1 MINFIAIN
9 MFAQQTYRDAL
20 LQEAKGNV
28 KTITYVSMEEND
40 NLGSIDYSTEY
51 NFKSNGEQIRQD
63 DKCIERKRDQKGRII
78 FEKYIFDSESR
89 VFKYTYGSNGLISKI
104 ICTDSDGT
112 QIDSYIYNNKGAV
125 IKTITTKNNKIILR
139 QNFIITAYDSKGNW
153 IKRKSKTP
161 ENKLCEEI
169 RSIEYW

>member
-40 NLGSIDYSTEY
+40 DLGSIDYCTEY

-63 DKCIERKRDQKGRII
+63 DECIERKRDQKGRII

-104 ICTDSDGT
+104 TCTDSDGT
-112 QIDSYIYNNKGAV
+112 QIDSWIYNNKGAV
-125 IKTITTKNNKIILR
+125 IKTITQKNNKIILR

-161 ENKLCEEI
+161 ENKLFEETRI
-169 RSIEYW
+169 IKYW

>member
-1 MINFIAIN
+1 

-20 LQEAKGNV
+20 LHEVKGNV

-63 DKCIERKRDQKGRII
+63 DKCDDKCIERKRDQKGRII

-89 VFKYTYGSNGLISKI
+89 VFNPSLT
-104 ICTDSDGT
+104 
-112 QIDSYIYNNKGAV
+112 
-125 IKTITTKNNKIILR
+125 
-139 QNFIITAYDSKGNW
+139 
-153 IKRKSKTP
+153 
-161 ENKLCEEI
+161 
-169 RSIEYW
+169 

>member
-1 MINFIAIN
+1 
-9 MFAQQTYRDAL
+9 MF
-20 LQEAKGNV
+20 
-28 KTITYVSMEEND
+28 S
-40 NLGSIDYSTEY
+40 
-51 NFKSNGEQIRQD
+51 SN
-63 DKCIERKRDQKGRII
+63 CI
-78 FEKYIFDSESR
+78 
-89 VFKYTYGSNGLISKI
+89 YGSNGLISKI

-139 QNFIITAYDSKGNW
+139 QNFTITAYDSKGNW

-161 ENKLCEEI
+161 ENKLREET